1 MKEEEQKSIVIYK
14 SWKKPLRKLSLEQK
28 GRIFDALLDFP
39 DPPDFEDDQKLEM
52 AWDFMS
58 EAVESNSRK
67 WNEKREK
74 RAAAGRKGAEVT
86 NGKRQQNAAN
96 PANADFDEQKQQNA
110 ANPANAD
117 FDEQKQQNAANPAV
131 NGNVNGNGNG
141 NVNGNGNGN
150 VNGNGISPNGGVY
163 NIAAPAA
170 VDVELSKIVQHYQQA
185 VGDFPR
191 SALDKLQK
199 WRQEYSTEMILLA
212 IDKATEAGKRSWNY
226 INGILSGWK
235 RDGLRTPG
243 DVAAAEA
250 RRTTQKA
257 NAPRNKAFMASR
269 PPEEAEKAVDFLKNA
284 AHRRPIGKKGER
296 PQ

>member
-39 DPPDFEDDQKLEM
+39 DPPNFEDDQKLEM

-58 EAVESNSRK
+58 EAVESNSKK

-110 ANPANAD
+110 ANPA
-117 FDEQKQQNAANPAV
+117 V
-131 NGNVNGNGNG
+131 SVNG

-163 NIAAPAA
+163 NSAAPAA

-212 IDKATEAGKRSWNY
+212 IDKATEAGKRSWSY
-226 INGILSGWK
+226 INGILSVWK

-243 DVAAAEA
+243 DVEA
-250 RRTTQKA
+250 NEQSRQAR
-257 NAPRNKAFMASR
+257 PRGKQ
-269 PPEEAEKAVDFLKNA
+269 PTETVDDQLARVLAKMD
-284 AHRRPIGKKGER
+284 RER
-296 PQ
+296 GFET

>member
-39 DPPDFEDDQKLEM
+39 DPPNFEDDQKLEM

-58 EAVESNSRK
+58 EAVESNSKK

-96 PANADFDEQKQQNA
+96 PANADFAEQ
-110 ANPANAD
+110 
-117 FDEQKQQNAANPAV
+117 ERQNAANPAV
-131 NGNVNGNGNG
+131 SVNGNVNGSVNG
-141 NVNGNGNGN
+141 NV
-150 VNGNGISPNGGVY
+150 NGISPNGGVY
-163 NIAAPAA
+163 NSAAPAA

-185 VGDFPR
+185 IGDFPR

-212 IDKATEAGKRSWNY
+212 IDKAAEAGKRSWNY

-243 DVAAAEA
+243 DVETNEQSRKARPRDRQPAETVDDQLA
-250 RRTTQKA
+250 RVLAKMDR
-257 NAPRNKAFMASR
+257 
-269 PPEEAEKAVDFLKNA
+269 
-284 AHRRPIGKKGER
+284 ER
-296 PQ
+296 GFET

>member
-39 DPPDFEDDQKLEM
+39 DPPNFEDDQKLEM

-58 EAVESNSRK
+58 EAVESNSKK
-67 WNEKREK
+67 WNERREK

-110 ANPANAD
+110 ANPA
-117 FDEQKQQNAANPAV
+117 
-131 NGNVNGNGNG
+131 
-141 NVNGNGNGN
+141 

-163 NIAAPAA
+163 NSAAA

-212 IDKATEAGKRSWNY
+212 IDKATEAGKRSWSY

-243 DVAAAEA
+243 DVEA
-250 RRTTQKA
+250 NEQSRQAR
-257 NAPRNKAFMASR
+257 PRGKQ
-269 PPEEAEKAVDFLKNA
+269 PTETVDDQLARVLAKMD
-284 AHRRPIGKKGER
+284 RER
-296 PQ
+296 GFET

>member
-58 EAVESNSRK
+58 EAVESNSKK

-110 ANPANAD
+110 ANPA
-117 FDEQKQQNAANPAV
+117 V
-131 NGNVNGNGNG
+131 
-141 NVNGNGNGN
+141 NGNGN

-163 NIAAPAA
+163 NSAAPAA

-212 IDKATEAGKRSWNY
+212 IDKAAEAGKRSWNY

-243 DVAAAEA
+243 DVEA
-250 RRTTQKA
+250 NEQSRQTR
-257 NAPRNKAFMASR
+257 PRGKQ
-269 PPEEAEKAVDFLKNA
+269 PTETVDDQLARVLAKMD
-284 AHRRPIGKKGER
+284 RER
-296 PQ
+296 GFET